1 MKKRGN
7 SQHNAQLILTC
18 LALTLCSIGF
28 GQAYSITDL
37 GARGGFYSEAHGI
50 SPSAGVVGEFEPTN
64 SFYQRAFYYHDE
76 TNVDIGSLGP
86 NNIYAIAYAINSSN
100 VIVGESS
107 PFDPNV
113 AIRAFSYSNGVMSDL
128 GTLAGTNIQGGYS
141 SAHGINKL
149 GQVVGEATTTVAF
162 NAPTHAVLYSAGSR
176 TDLGTLGGNY
186 SNGRGIND
194 SGVIV
199 GETDAASQG
208 VTNLHAFVYT
218 NGAMHDLGTL
228 GGAYSSAAAINNAG
242 DIVGEAETVS
252 NSVTYLHAFR
262 YRNGVMQDLGTLGHL
277 TSSASAIN
285 SAGQIVGYVSNTDKD
300 LNAFLYNGSAMLNLN
315 DYLPPDSGWLS
326 LATAD
331 GINDAGEI
339 TGAGTLTNGEYH
351 AYLLSPVGPL
361 TVTITNP
368 APNATFVAPATF
380 TVRASVADTAGTVTN
395 VQFLVNSNVIGNATS
410 SPYTATASELT
421 AGSYYLKAVASD
433 NGGLK
438 ATNGISVTVNSSAPS
453 QVLITDSIFTASDF
467 SFSFTTQTGFT
478 YEGQFTQ
485 PLSASNTWLTFT
497 SLVGSGSVVRVTDTT
512 PTNAERYYRVLA
524 H

>member
-1 MKKRGN
+1 MFIMTC
-7 SQHNAQLILTC
+7 LILSF
-18 LALTLCSIGF
+18 CSIGF
-28 GQAYSITDL
+28 GQAYTITDL
-37 GARGGFYSEAHGI
+37 GTVGGFYSQSHGI
-50 SPSAGVVGEFEPTN
+50 NGSGGVVGEFEPTN
-64 SFYQRAFYYHDE
+64 SFYQHAFYYHDGS
-76 TNVDIGSLGP
+76 TVDIGSIGP

-107 PFDPNV
+107 PFDPNI
-113 AIRAFSYSNGVMSDL
+113 AIRAFIYSNGVMTDL

-141 SAHGINKL
+141 SAHGINRL
-149 GQVVGEATTTVAF
+149 GQVVGEATTSLAF
-162 NAPTHAVLYSAGSR
+162 NAPTHAVLYSGGSR

-194 SGVIV
+194 SGAIA
-199 GETDAASQG
+199 GETDVASQG

-218 NGAMHDLGTL
+218 NGTMHDLGTL
-228 GGAYSSAAAINNAG
+228 GGPYSSAAAINNAG

-252 NSVTYLHAFR
+252 NSVTYLHAFL
-262 YRNGVMQDLGTLGHL
+262 YRSGSMSDLGTLGRL

-285 SAGQIVGYVSNTDKD
+285 SAGQIVGYISNTDKD
-300 LNAFLYNGSAMLNLN
+300 LNAFLYNGSTMVNLN
-315 DYLPPDSGWLS
+315 DYLPPDSGWVS

-339 TGAGTLTNGEYH
+339 AGAGTLTNGEYH

-380 TVRASVADTAGTVTN
+380 TVGAAVADTAGTVTN
-395 VQFLVNSNVIGNATS
+395 VQFLVDGNAIGDDTS
-410 SPYTATASELT
+410 APYSATASNLS
-421 AGSYYLKAVASD
+421 AGSHYLKAVASD
-433 NGGLK
+433 DGGLK
-438 ATNGISVTVNSSAPS
+438 AMNGITVTVIPPAPLP
-453 QVLITDSIFTASDF
+453 VVITNATSTTSNF
-467 SFSFTTQTGFT
+467 SFSFATQTGYT

-485 PLSASNTWLTFT
+485 PLYSSNNWLTFT
-497 SLVGSGSVVRVTDTT
+497 SLVGNASVVRVTDSTS
-512 PTNAERYYRVLA
+512 TNAERYYRVLA